1 MARRALADVDKNE
14 DTRDDPDYA
23 ESSTA
28 RKVKRAKTS
37 RAVSKA
43 ATGTRQ
49 RRKLSALLELPLDV
63 VYEIFSHLHP
73 SHLLNVSRTNKALRA
88 MLMCKNAR
96 SVWKA
101 SFGNDPDIPPVP
113 DDLNEPQYARLL
125 FDKSCMECLAPNVS
139 TVAWGARW
147 RCCKKCFEYEFWPE
161 EKIYGLVEL
170 EPYDRDLKDVVPGSL
185 LKDKSG
191 EMTMFYKVKQVL
203 AFLHEAK
210 NYWGDPEKAKVWV
223 EEKVAKSKKQE
234 DHGFLLQDWD
244 SMRQE
249 ARARELDEIRHQR
262 QEAIFER
269 LRALGWGEEV
279 EKSRFK
285 LIENSNV
292 SKAQPLT
299 DYGWSKIKD
308 NVVNHIASLR
318 EVRLINE
325 KSRRYKAFSDAYD
338 AFLLAQP
345 PVSVFPPVGSLVDLD
360 HVRHA
365 IYDTPVEDD
374 LSDEA
379 IRHLV
384 DAIPTSWFDT
394 WRASAEKQLRDKI
407 VEKLGDGAPTN
418 LALASVV
425 FTYTPAWA
433 TDASQV
439 RLVRYPEVLT
449 DPTITDE
456 FDVKASETRKRTGYM
471 PWSAAGID
479 FSEAIN
485 GRARF
490 FVELAGLDPETA
502 THEDMALADPWFS
515 YHTPDGAVSY
525 LSGWPHVLRDG
536 MQCAH
541 FNGVAEDMAATF
553 RFAVNSLLWMPRFD
567 EHLARCMHCGSSFR
581 KGSALY
587 AHLLDE

>member
-1 MARRALADVDKNE
+1 MARRALADIERND
-14 DTRDDPDYA
+14 DTRDDSDYA

-43 ATGTRQ
+43 TTGTRT

-88 MLMCKNAR
+88 MLMCRNAR

-101 SFGNDPDIPPVP
+101 SFGNYPDIPPVP

-147 RCCKKCFEYEFWPE
+147 RCCKKCFEYDFWPE
-161 EKIYGLVEL
+161 DKIYGLVEL

-191 EMTMFYKVKQVL
+191 EMTMFYKIKQVL

-223 EEKVAKSKKQE
+223 EEKVAESKKQE

-262 QEAIFER
+262 QEAVFER

-279 EKSRFK
+279 EKSRLQ

-318 EVRLINE
+318 EVRLMNE

-345 PVSVFPPVGSLVDLD
+345 PGSVFPPVGSLVDLD
-360 HVRHA
+360 HVRCA

-374 LSDEA
+374 LSDEV
-379 IRHLV
+379 IRALV

-394 WRASAEKQLRDKI
+394 WRANAEKQLRDKM
-407 VEKLGDGAPTN
+407 VEKLGDKAPSN

-439 RLVRYPEVLT
+439 RLVRYPEVLM

-456 FDVKASETRKRTGYM
+456 FDRKASETRKRTGYM

-479 FSEAIN
+479 FSEAIHE
-485 GRARF
+485 RARF
-490 FVELAGLDPETA
+490 FVELAGLDPEMA
-502 THEDMALADPWFS
+502 THEDMALADPWYS

-567 EHLARCMHCGSSFR
+567 EHLARCTRCGASFR
-581 KGSALY
+581 KSSALY